1 MTLKTKVLSLVATL
15 CTLPAGL
22 LHAQAF
28 GAAHA
33 VTFTTSFPF
42 YVSGQKMPAG
52 SYVMTQP
59 DINSGLVL
67 IRDTDSSHSAFI
79 DYTPTLSTQPIAH
92 GEVTFRQYG
101 DTDYLGDVT
110 ITGEKTGLTVSE
122 SPAEKRNARANHD
135 GASLR
140 TVALH
145 SNVRG

>member
-15 CTLPAGL
+15 CMLPAGL

-42 YVSGQKMPAG
+42 YVSGKPMPAG

-59 DINSGLVL
+59 DSNSDYVL
-67 IRDTDSSHSAFI
+67 IRDTESLHSAFI
-79 DYTPTLSTQPIAH
+79 FYTPIQSIGPIAQ

-101 DTDYLGDVT
+101 DTDYLSNVT
-110 ITGEKTGLTVSE
+110 ISGEKTGLTVPE
-122 SPAEKRNARANHD
+122 SPAEKRTARANHEV
-135 GASLR
+135 ASVR